1 MNRPLYM
8 QAYES
13 ILARIASGDLGPGAI
28 LPSEFELGAEL
39 GVSQGTARKA
49 LSELE
54 RAGVVERRQGKGTFV
69 AKTTTESALFQFFR
83 LREENGEQVLPE
95 LLEETVTKRKSTAA
109 ERKAFAADHADV
121 FVISRLRG
129 VKGRPAMREVSV
141 LPTTLFPGLKDRAP
155 LPNTLYAMYQS
166 DYRVAV
172 VRAAERL
179 RAVAATA
186 EDAASLNIAEGAPLM
201 EARRRAIDISDRVV
215 EVRVSRYLTDDLVY
229 DVVLR

>member
-1 MNRPLYM
+1 M
-8 QAYES
+8 QAYEA
-13 ILARIASGDLGPGAI
+13 ILARIASGDLGPGAM

-49 LSELE
+49 LTELE

-69 AKTTTESALFQFFR
+69 AKTTAESALFQFFR
-83 LREENGEQVLPE
+83 LREESGAQVLPE
-95 LLEETVTKRKSTAA
+95 LLEEVVTKRKSTAA
-109 ERKAFAADHADV
+109 ERRAFGVDHVDV
-121 FVISRLRG
+121 FVITRLRG
-129 VKGRPAMREVSV
+129 INGRPAMREVSV

-172 VRAAERL
+172 VRADEKL

-186 EDAASLNIAEGAPLM
+186 DDAMHLNVADGTPLM
-201 EARRRAIDISDRVV
+201 EARRRAIDISGRVV
-215 EVRVSRYLTDDLVY
+215 EMRTSRYLTDDLVY
-229 DVVLR
+229 EVELR